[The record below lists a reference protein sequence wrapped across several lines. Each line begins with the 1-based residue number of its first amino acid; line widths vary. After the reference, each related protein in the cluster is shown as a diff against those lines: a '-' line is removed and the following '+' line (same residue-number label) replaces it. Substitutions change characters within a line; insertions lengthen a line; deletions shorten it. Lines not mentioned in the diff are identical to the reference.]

1 MELNQVIE
9 TSKKR
14 FTIAQW
20 VIGIG
25 GGLLFAMFAW
35 IAVVAALGAA
45 AVGTAF
51 AIAGAVGLVIVNATP
66 VFIKKARNMRIEALM
81 KEQNRHLAAIQAEAE
96 RNPIPTLWNQH
107 AEDAKEIQEMNDALL
122 EYAAEIGNVQAKAK
136 KLSSALRP
144 EDLEAFNQDIAMMQA
159 DLALQEQE
167 YAETVAAHK
176 AAEVEI
182 QRASAIWD
190 LQMAVENANAK
201 NANRV
206 QDTLSKIKR
215 DTALDSV
222 TAKLNTSK
230 AKLRARI
237 RERTSAGVPTTIHQL
252 SAPTQ
257 TPLTF
262 DLADKEKVR

>member
-1 MELNQVIE
+1 MDINQAIE
-9 TSKKR
+9 TAKKR

-25 GGLLFAMFAW
+25 GGLLVAMFAW

-51 AIAGAVGLVIVNATP
+51 AIAATVGLAIVNATP
-66 VFIKKARNMRIEALM
+66 VVIKKASNMRIEALM
-81 KEQNRHLAAIQAEAE
+81 REQNRHLAAIQAEAE

-107 AEDAKEIQEMNDALL
+107 AEDGKEIQEMKDALM

-159 DLALQEQE
+159 DLELQEQE

-215 DTALDSV
+215 DTALDAV

-237 RERTSAGVPTTIHQL
+237 RERAPAGQVIHHL
-252 SAPTQ
+252 SAPSQ

-262 DLADKEKVR
+262 DVNTTTKEKVR